1 MLGVCNASSRLEI
14 WNAPGGDLGIGLSPN
29 GWGNWEVAMTERTV
43 RIGCASG
50 FWGDTPEAIGQ
61 LVTKGDIDYLVFDYL
76 AEITM
81 SLVARAR
88 AKSPEAGY
96 APDFVQALAPFLP
109 EIRRKGIKV
118 VANAGGVNPRG
129 CREALARAAEAAGV
143 RISIGAV
150 LGDDLMDQAE
160 KMRAAGITEMFSGA
174 PFPDRLM
181 STNAYL
187 GARPIAAALAAGADI
202 VVTGRC
208 VDSAVVLGPLMHE
221 FGWGDDDWDRL
232 SQGSL
237 AGHLIEC
244 GPQGTG
250 GNFTDWR
257 EVPGWDDM
265 GMPIVEV
272 AQDGRFIMTKTP
284 DTGGLVVPASVG
296 EQMLYEIGDP
306 QRYILPDVI
315 CDWSQVTLDQVGPD
329 RVLVRGARGLG
340 RTDSYKVS
348 ATHADGWRAI
358 TTLTLAAIEAPAKAE
373 RVAEAILTRC
383 RRIFRGRNLGDF
395 RQVSVEVLGAEAAY
409 GANARARTREVV
421 LKIGVTHDDR
431 DALNIFAGE
440 IAPMAV
446 SSAQGLTGF
455 FAGRPKVQPVV
466 RLFSFLHPKSDTPVT
481 VEVDGTTVPVQ
492 ISTDAAT
499 LPALEPHRGEAG
511 DPGADAVTVPLVTL
525 AWARSGD
532 KGNIANIGVIA
543 RKPEY
548 LPYIRAAL
556 TEERV
561 RKYFAH
567 VCEGPVE
574 RFELPGIHALNFMLH
589 DSLGG
594 GGVASVRIDPQG
606 KGYGQILLDIHIPV
620 PAELAWRGLSAQQA
634 A

>member
-88 AKSPEAGY
+88 AKSPGAGY

-208 VDSAVVLGPLMHE
+208 VDSAVALGPLMHE
-221 FGWGDDDWDRL
+221 FGWGDEDWDRL

-250 GNFTDWR
+250 GNFTDWK

-329 RVLVRGARGLG
+329 QVLVRGARGLG
-340 RTDSYKVS
+340 RTGSYKVS

-466 RLFSFLHPKSDTPVT
+466 RLFSLLHPKSDTPVT

-492 ISTDAAT
+492 ISTDAVT

-594 GGVASVRIDPQG
+594 GGIASVRIDPQG
-606 KGYGQILLDIHIPV
+606 KGYGQILLDIHVPV
-620 PAELAWRGLSAQQA
+620 PAELAWRGLSPQQA

>member
-1 MLGVCNASSRLEI
+1 
-14 WNAPGGDLGIGLSPN
+14 
-29 GWGNWEVAMTERTV
+29 MTGRTV

-61 LVTKGDIDYLVFDYL
+61 LVTRGHINYLVFDYL

-81 SLVARAR
+81 SLLARAR
-88 AKSPEAGY
+88 TKSPEAGY
-96 APDFVQALAPFLP
+96 APDFVQAVAPFLP
-109 EIRRKGIKV
+109 ELKRRGIRV

-129 CREALARAAEAAGV
+129 CRDALAKAAEAAGV
-143 RISIGAV
+143 NISIGAV
-150 LGDDLMDQAE
+150 LGDDLLDRSVE
-160 KMRAAGITEMFSGA
+160 LRDRGVTEMFSSA
-174 PFPDRLM
+174 PFPGKLM
-181 STNAYL
+181 SMNAYL
-187 GARPIAAALAAGADI
+187 GARPIAVALDAGADI

-208 VDSAVVLGPLMHE
+208 ADSAVALGPLMHE
-221 FGWGDDDWDRL
+221 FGWGDEDWDRL

-272 AQDGRFIMTKTP
+272 SADGSFIMTKTAG
-284 DTGGLVVPASVG
+284 TGGLVAPASVG

-315 CDWSQVTLDQVGPD
+315 CDWSQVRLEQVGSD
-329 RVLVRGARGLG
+329 RVLVKGARGLG

-348 ATHADGWRAI
+348 ATYADGWRAI
-358 TTLTLAAIEAPAKAE
+358 TTLTLAAIDAPAKAE

-421 LKIGVTHDDR
+421 LKIGAVHDDR
-431 DALNIFAGE
+431 DALNTFAGE

-466 RLFSFLHPKSDTPVT
+466 RLFSFLHPKTDTPVA
-481 VEVDGTTVPVQ
+481 VEVGGKPAPVQ
-492 ISTDAAT
+492 VAGEAVT
-499 LPALEPHRGEAG
+499 LPVPKPYRGEAG
-511 DPGADAVTVPLVTL
+511 DPGADAVTVPLVAL

-548 LPYIRAAL
+548 LPYIRTAL

-561 RKYFAH
+561 SNYFAH

-594 GGVASVRIDPQG
+594 GGIASVRIDPQG
-606 KGYGQILLDIHIPV
+606 KGYGQILLDIGVSV
-620 PAELAWRGLSAQQA
+620 PAELAARDGLSAQHA

>member
-1 MLGVCNASSRLEI
+1 
-14 WNAPGGDLGIGLSPN
+14 
-29 GWGNWEVAMTERTV
+29 MTGRTV

-50 FWGDTPEAIGQ
+50 FWGDTPEAVGQ
-61 LVTKGDIDYLVFDYL
+61 LVRKGDIDYLVFDYL

-81 SLVARAR
+81 SLLARAR

-96 APDFVQALAPFLP
+96 APDFVQAVAPFLP
-109 EIRRKGIKV
+109 ELKHKGIKV

-129 CREALARAAEAAGV
+129 CREALAKAAEAAGV
-143 RISIGAV
+143 KISIGAV
-150 LGDDLMDQAE
+150 LGDDLLDRSDE
-160 KMRAAGITEMFSGA
+160 LRARGEAEMFSGA
-174 PFPDRLM
+174 PFPAKPM
-181 STNAYL
+181 SLNAYL

-208 VDSAVVLGPLMHE
+208 ADSAVALGPLMHE
-221 FGWGDDDWDRL
+221 FGWGDEDWDRL

-272 AQDGRFIMTKTP
+272 SEDGSFIMTKTLG
-284 DTGGLVVPASVG
+284 TGGLVVPASVG

-306 QRYILPDVI
+306 QRYVLPDVI
-315 CDWSQVTLDQVGPD
+315 CDWSQVTLEQVGPD
-329 RVLVRGARGLG
+329 RVMVKGARGLG

-358 TTLTLAAIEAPAKAE
+358 TTLTLAAIDAPAKAE

-421 LKIGVTHDDR
+421 LKLGVTHDDR

-466 RLFSFLHPKSDTPVT
+466 RLFSFLQDKADTPVA
-481 VEVDGTTVPVQ
+481 VEVDGKDVPVT
-492 ISTDAAT
+492 IAAEAVRLDASSA
-499 LPALEPHRGEAG
+499 AAVEGREAG
-511 DPGADAVTVPLVTL
+511 PGAVMVRLVEL
-525 AWARSGD
+525 AWGRSGD
-532 KGNIANIGVIA
+532 KGDIANIGILA

-548 LPYIRAAL
+548 LPYIRSAL
-556 TEERV
+556 TEETV
-561 RKYFAH
+561 EDYFAH
-567 VCEGPVE
+567 LCNGPVE
-574 RFELPGIHALNFMLH
+574 RFELPGIHALNFLLH
-589 DSLGG
+589 ESLGG
-594 GGVASVRIDPQG
+594 GGIASVRIDPQG
-606 KGYGQILLDIHIPV
+606 KGFAQMLLDIQIPV
-620 PAELAWRGLSAQQA
+620 PADLAARDGLNLEPQLR
-634 A
+634 

>member
-14 WNAPGGDLGIGLSPN
+14 WNAPEGDLGIGLSPN

-348 ATHADGWRAI
+348 ATHVDGWRAI

-481 VEVDGTTVPVQ
+481 VEVDGTTVSVE
-492 ISTDAAT
+492 ISTDAVT

-606 KGYGQILLDIHIPV
+606 KGYGQILLDIHIRV

>member
-284 DTGGLVVPASVG
+284 DTGGLVVPASVWHSV
-296 EQMLYEIGDP
+296 MTI
-306 QRYILPDVI
+306 
-315 CDWSQVTLDQVGPD
+315 
-329 RVLVRGARGLG
+329 
-340 RTDSYKVS
+340 
-348 ATHADGWRAI
+348 
-358 TTLTLAAIEAPAKAE
+358 PA
-373 RVAEAILTRC
+373 
-383 RRIFRGRNLGDF
+383 
-395 RQVSVEVLGAEAAY
+395 
-409 GANARARTREVV
+409 
-421 LKIGVTHDDR
+421 
-431 DALNIFAGE
+431 
-440 IAPMAV
+440 
-446 SSAQGLTGF
+446 
-455 FAGRPKVQPVV
+455 
-466 RLFSFLHPKSDTPVT
+466 
-481 VEVDGTTVPVQ
+481 
-492 ISTDAAT
+492 
-499 LPALEPHRGEAG
+499 
-511 DPGADAVTVPLVTL
+511 
-525 AWARSGD
+525 
-532 KGNIANIGVIA
+532 
-543 RKPEY
+543 
-548 LPYIRAAL
+548 
-556 TEERV
+556 
-561 RKYFAH
+561 
-567 VCEGPVE
+567 
-574 RFELPGIHALNFMLH
+574 
-589 DSLGG
+589 
-594 GGVASVRIDPQG
+594 
-606 KGYGQILLDIHIPV
+606 
-620 PAELAWRGLSAQQA
+620 
-634 A
+634 

>member
-208 VDSAVVLGPLMHE
+208 VDSAVALGPLMHE

-383 RRIFRGRNLGDF
+383 RRIFRGRNLADF

-466 RLFSFLHPKSDTPVT
+466 RLFSFLHPKSGTPVT

-499 LPALEPHRGEAG
+499 LPALEPYRGEAG

-543 RKPEY
+543 RKPGY

-561 RKYFAH
+561 RKHFAH

-594 GGVASVRIDPQG
+594 GGIASVRIDPQG